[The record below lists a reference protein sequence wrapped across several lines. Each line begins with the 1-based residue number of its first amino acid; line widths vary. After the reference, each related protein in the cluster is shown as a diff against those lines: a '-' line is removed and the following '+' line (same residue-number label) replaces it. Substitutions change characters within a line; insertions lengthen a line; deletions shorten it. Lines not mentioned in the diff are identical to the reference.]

1 MDDRKQ
7 GDSPELPTDEL
18 NEFERTTGQ
27 LTLMIENRDSS
38 FFVRMPYIELI
49 EEALHKTLAIE
60 EVEEA
65 VEISLSFV
73 NAEEIQRLNRDFRG
87 VDAVTDVLSFPLDE
101 EEGELYAEED
111 VAVPLGDIVIC
122 IDRVREQAETFKH
135 SERREIAYL
144 AVHSLLHLL
153 GYDHME
159 EEERLEMRTMEK
171 RVMRALGIFKTDDE
185 ADWEDKLQ
193 KDWKRKPYF
202 EPTSNH
208 RLTEEEERFDPE
220 REFPGK
226 NSGILQSIG
235 HAIDGVLVTAVT
247 ERNMRFDLLAAVLV
261 LLLTLLFNFTRL
273 EFALLSIA
281 IILVLSAEAFNTAV
295 ENVFDLVSEGK
306 YNKKIKIAKDAA
318 AGATLLAAINAVII
332 GYLLFFNKVS
342 HIVTTTYAKIR
353 NIPAHMVAITFALVL
368 ISVVILK
375 AVIYRGHGTPLRGGS
390 VSGHTA
396 LAFGIATMI
405 FFLSESPTI
414 GALSAILALLVA
426 ESRYEGKIHTPG
438 EILLGAI
445 CGIAVASGIFSAF
458 L

>member
-1 MDDRKQ
+1 MDEKMEATPT
-7 GDSPELPTDEL
+7 GTPTDEL

-27 LTLMIENRDSS
+27 LTLMIENRDPS
-38 FFVRMPYIELI
+38 FTVQMPYIELI
-49 EEALHKTLAIE
+49 EAALQKTLEIE
-60 EVEEA
+60 EMDREVE
-65 VEISLSFV
+65 VSLSFV
-73 NAEEIQRLNRDFRG
+73 NAEEIQQLNRDFRG

-101 EEGELYAEED
+101 EGSDLYDDETM
-111 VAVPLGDIVIC
+111 PLLLGDIVIC
-122 IDRVREQAETFKH
+122 IDRVREQAEAFKH

-153 GYDHME
+153 GYDHMDK
-159 EEERLEMRTMEK
+159 EERLEMRTMEK
-171 RVMRALGIFKTDDE
+171 RVMRTMGIFKTDDE
-185 ADWEDKLQ
+185 AEWEDKLK
-193 KDWKRKPYF
+193 KDWTRKPYF
-202 EPTSNH
+202 QATSNH
-208 RLTEEEERFDPE
+208 KLTEEEERFDAE
-220 REFPGK
+220 REFPRK

-261 LLLTLLFNFTRL
+261 LFSTLFFNFTRL

-281 IILVLSAEAFNTAV
+281 IILVLAAEAFNTAV
-295 ENVFDLVSEGK
+295 ENVCDLVSEGR

-332 GYLLFFNKVS
+332 GYLLFFNKVT
-342 HIVTTTYAKIR
+342 HIVSTTYAKIR
-353 NIPAHMVAITFALVL
+353 SIPAHMVAITFALVL

-396 LAFGIATMI
+396 LAFGIATI
-405 FFLSESPTI
+405 VFFLSDSPTI
-414 GALSAILALLVA
+414 GTLSVILALLVA

-445 CGIAVASGIFSAF
+445 CGIAVASAIFGMF